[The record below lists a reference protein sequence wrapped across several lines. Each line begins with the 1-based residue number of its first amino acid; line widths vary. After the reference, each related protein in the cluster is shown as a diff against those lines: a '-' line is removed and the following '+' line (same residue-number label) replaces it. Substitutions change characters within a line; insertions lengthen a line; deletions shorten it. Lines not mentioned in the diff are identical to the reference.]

1 MYKPDNIYRAGIV
14 TGMISE
20 LCRSID
26 ETRSMLS
33 SPSAVN
39 KKAIYRLLTRAHS
52 LINKMDTWH
61 DTVPQHWKRQY
72 QPTYDTNEN
81 GRDQWTTCFLAT
93 VHSAQITFYT
103 KVLDF
108 CDYLSRLGI
117 YSGGHSFSKRLV
129 QLLAGLEDQIRNL
142 LEMICSTISSLLGR
156 IDANGAFQI
165 SSDTKVANGYVL
177 RLPMRVV
184 VDCRFS
190 TAEQVALCSQGLG
203 FVGSNVMPGHLA
215 RPLSHRN

>member
-1 MYKPDNIYRAGIV
+1 
-14 TGMISE
+14 MISE

-103 KVLDF
+103 QLLEF
-108 CDYLSRLGI
+108 CDYLAHLGI
-117 YSGGHSFSKRLV
+117 SLDGYPFSKRPV
-129 QLLAGLEDQIRNL
+129 QLLTGLEDRIRNL
-142 LEMICSTISSLLGR
+142 LEMICSTVVSLLGR
-156 IDANGAFQI
+156 IDVNGDFQM

-184 VDCRFS
+184 VDCPFS
-190 TAEQVALCSQGLG
+190 IADQVALCSQGLG
-203 FVGSNVMPGHLA
+203 FVGSNTVPGHLA